1 MKQLIER
8 REYKYLIPER
18 RLDEL
23 RRTIEGFCKLDAH
36 HITGGYKIR
45 SLYFDTPDFRLH
57 AANVREAPDRFK
69 ARLRSYPKTKAP
81 VFFEIKHRIM
91 DVIQK
96 SRAPIPFDIWP
107 SGLELGFRM
116 TQQEHNVYLERFQ
129 TLYHTYHLQPKML
142 VDYRREAWM
151 SEIDD
156 YARVSID
163 RNIKCQPI
171 NKVSLT
177 ANPARWRPIDNNI
190 RTNSAEPMCVI
201 ELKFYN
207 RPPRWMVGL
216 VNRLSLIRKQF
227 SKYAYSV
234 ASTHINPTLR
244 YAGYRSSQ

>member
-1 MKQLIER
+1 MKQFIER

-18 RLDEL
+18 GLAEL
-23 RRTIEGFCKLDAH
+23 RRTIEGFCSLDPH
-36 HITGGYKIR
+36 HIDGGYTIR
-45 SLYFDTPDFRLH
+45 SLYFDTRDFRLH
-57 AANVREAPDRFK
+57 AANIHEAPDRFK
-69 ARLRSYPKTKAP
+69 ARLRAYPNTKAP

-96 SRAPIPFDIWP
+96 SRAPIPYDIWP

-116 TQQEHNVYLERFQ
+116 AHQQHDVYLERFQ
-129 TLYHTYHLQPKML
+129 TLYHTYHLEPKML

-163 RNIKCQPI
+163 RNIRCQPI
-171 NKVSLT
+171 SKVSLT
-177 ANPARWRPIDNNI
+177 AVPGRWRPVDNKI
-190 RTNSAEPMCVI
+190 MTKTKEPMCVV

-207 RPPRWMVGL
+207 SPPRWMCGL
-216 VNRLSLIRKQF
+216 VNRLNLVRRQF

-234 ASTHINPTLR
+234 ASSHKGPTLR
-244 YAGYRSSQ
+244 YAGMRSVR